1 MSRARLSDISLD
13 KVGGLEEGLIVVATK
28 SVEGITKGSQYVLCR
43 TMNLSRPIYYVRND
57 KGQACSELKFFVRLE
72 DWREFKLKRLGL

>member
-28 SVEGITKGSQYVLCR
+28 SVEGITKGSQYVLRR